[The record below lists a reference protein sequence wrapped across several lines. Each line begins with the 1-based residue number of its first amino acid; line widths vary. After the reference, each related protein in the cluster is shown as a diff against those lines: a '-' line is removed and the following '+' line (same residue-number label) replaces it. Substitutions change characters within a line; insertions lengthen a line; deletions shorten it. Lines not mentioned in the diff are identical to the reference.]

1 MYLYVPIF
9 ALLWWVVSEGAG
21 SWAFGIPVILL
32 AAATARFMQPV
43 QGVRLRPLA
52 LIGFAG
58 FFLYESLR
66 GGVDVSR
73 RALSPRMPLAPELVE
88 YRLRLPAGAPQVFL
102 IDTLSLLPGTLSADL
117 HADIVH
123 LHVLDAGMPIEREL
137 RRLEAQVAALF
148 GVELRSA

>member
-1 MYLYVPIF
+1 MYVYIPVF
-9 ALLWWVVSEGAG
+9 ALLWWIVSEGAG

-32 AAATARFMQPV
+32 AAATGRFLHPAR
-43 QGVRLRPLA
+43 GIRLRPLA
-52 LIGFAG
+52 LIRFLG

-73 RALSPRMPLAPELVE
+73 RALSPRMPLAPALIE

-102 IDTLSLLPGTLSADL
+102 VDTLSLLPGTLSTDL
-117 HADIVH
+117 RDDVVC

-137 RRLEAQVAALF
+137 RRVEGYVAALF
-148 GVELRSA
+148 GVELRSV

>member
-32 AAATARFMQPV
+32 AAATARFLQPV
-43 QGVRLRPLA
+43 RGMHLRPVA
-52 LIGFAG
+52 LIRFLG

-73 RALSPRMPLAPELVE
+73 RALSPRMPLAPAMVE

-102 IDTLSLLPGTLSADL
+102 VDTLSLLPGTLSTDL
-117 HADIVH
+117 RDDVIC
-123 LHVLDAGMPIEREL
+123 LHMLDAGMPIEREL
-137 RRLEAQVAALF
+137 RRVEAHVAALF
-148 GVELRSA
+148 GVELRSV

>member
-1 MYLYVPIF
+1 MYLYLPIF

-32 AAATARFMQPV
+32 AAATGRFLQPARGM
-43 QGVRLRPLA
+43 RLHPLA
-52 LIGFAG
+52 LVHFLG

-73 RALSPRMPLAPELVE
+73 RALSPRMPLAPALIE

-102 IDTLSLLPGTLSADL
+102 VDTLSLLPGTLSTALRD
-117 HADIVH
+117 DVVC

-137 RRLEAQVAALF
+137 RRVEGYVAALF
-148 GVELRSA
+148 GVELRSV